1 MGVLSRGLPTT
12 AAPRGF
18 PHVAR
23 GGWAVL
29 KVATWNVNSVR
40 MRTEQIVPWLAQ
52 ERPDLLALQET
63 KVPDTEFP
71 ADVFLTAGYHALYA
85 GQKSY
90 NGVAILSRGRGTE
103 IVTEVPGLNDPQRR
117 ILAGVF
123 DKITLVNVYVPNGF
137 EVGSEKYAYK
147 LEWLRHFTLY
157 AASLVQSGNDVI
169 ILGDFNIAPEDRDVY
184 DPVAWEG
191 NVLVSPPERERL
203 QRLSAL
209 GLTDV
214 FRLFRQDAGFYSWWD
229 YRAGNYRR
237 NHGLRIDLILASESL
252 ASRCIDCRIDK
263 KLRGQSKPS
272 DHAPVIA
279 EFR

>member
-1 MGVLSRGLPTT
+1 MT
-12 AAPRGF
+12 
-18 PHVAR
+18 
-23 GGWAVL
+23 VL
-29 KVATWNVNSVR
+29 KVATWNINSVR

-52 ERPDLLALQET
+52 ERPDLVALQET
-63 KVPDTEFP
+63 KVPDAEFP
-71 ADVFLTAGYHALYA
+71 ADVFLAAGYQPLYA

-90 NGVAILSRGRGTE
+90 NGVAILSRGTGTE
-103 IVTEVPGLNDPQRR
+103 LATEVPGLNDPQRR
-117 ILAGVF
+117 MLAGVF

-137 EVGSEKYAYK
+137 EVGSDRYAYK
-147 LEWLRHFTLY
+147 LEWLQHFTLY
-157 AASLVQSGNDVI
+157 AASLVRSGNDVI

-229 YRAGNYRR
+229 YRAGSYRR

-252 ASRCIDCRIDK
+252 VSRCIDCRIDK
-263 KLRGQSKPS
+263 ELRGQPKPS

>member
-1 MGVLSRGLPTT
+1 M
-12 AAPRGF
+12 
-18 PHVAR
+18 
-23 GGWAVL
+23 L

-40 MRTEQIVPWLAQ
+40 IRTEQILPWLAR
-52 ERPDLLALQET
+52 ERPDVLALQET
-63 KVPDTEFP
+63 KVPDAEFP
-71 ADVFLTAGYHALYA
+71 ADVFLAAGYHSLYA

-90 NGVAILSRGRGTE
+90 NGVAILSRGPGTNL
-103 IVTEVPGLNDPQRR
+103 VTEVPGLNDPQRR
-117 ILAGVF
+117 ILVGVF
-123 DKITLVNVYVPNGF
+123 DKITLVNVYVPNGS

-147 LEWLRHFTLY
+147 LEWLQQFTLY
-157 AASLVQSGNDVI
+157 AASLLGGENDVI

-184 DPVAWEG
+184 DPAAWEG
-191 NVLVSPPERERL
+191 NVLVSPQERDRL

-229 YRAGNYRR
+229 YRAGSYRR
-237 NHGLRIDLILASESL
+237 NHGLRIDLILASGSL

-263 KLRGQSKPS
+263 ESRGQPKPS

>member
-1 MGVLSRGLPTT
+1 M
-12 AAPRGF
+12 
-18 PHVAR
+18 
-23 GGWAVL
+23 L

-40 MRTEQIVPWLAQ
+40 TRIELIVPWLAQ
-52 ERPDLLALQET
+52 ECPDLLALQET

-71 ADVFLTAGYHALYA
+71 ADVFLAAGYQSLYA

-90 NGVAILSRGRGTE
+90 NGVAILSRRGTGTD
-103 IVTEVPGLNDPQRR
+103 IVTEVPGLNDPERR
-117 ILAGVF
+117 ILVGVF
-123 DKITLVNVYVPNGF
+123 DRITLVNVYVPNGF
-137 EVGSEKYAYK
+137 EVGSARYTYK
-147 LEWLRHFTLY
+147 LEWLQHFTLY
-157 AASLVQSGNDVI
+157 AASLLRGGNDVI
-169 ILGDFNIAPEDRDVY
+169 ILGDLNIAPEDRDVY

-191 NVLVSPPERERL
+191 NVLVSPPERECL
-203 QRLSAL
+203 QRISAL

-229 YRAGNYRR
+229 YRAGCYRR

-252 ASRCIDCRIDK
+252 ASRCVDCRIDK
-263 KLRGQSKPS
+263 KLRGQPKPS